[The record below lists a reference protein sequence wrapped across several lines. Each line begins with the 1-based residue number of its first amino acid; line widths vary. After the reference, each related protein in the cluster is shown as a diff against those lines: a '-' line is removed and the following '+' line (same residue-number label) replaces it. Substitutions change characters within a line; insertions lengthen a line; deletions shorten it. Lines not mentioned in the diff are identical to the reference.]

1 MDNRTRILI
10 VEDHH
15 VTLDGLHFGLS
26 REGDLE
32 VVGTATSSDEGLA
45 KAAELSPDIIL
56 LDLHLPGSTGPKT
69 TVKSFCAVPRTQVVV
84 FSGENRMAFIQ
95 TVLGLGVAGYL
106 LKSESVAEVAGAIR
120 EVMSGKK
127 PVLSKELVSGE
138 TKVTKSEQEVLKM
151 LARGMKYSDIAER
164 RQASP
169 ATVRKQCEL
178 LLLKLGLESR
188 EQLIAWAVQSGYGNL
203 ELEA

>member
-1 MDNRTRILI
+1 MI
-10 VEDHH
+10 VEDHQA
-15 VTLDGLHFGLS
+15 TLDGLSHGLTKENGI
-26 REGDLE
+26 R
-32 VVGTATSSDEGLA
+32 VVATASDSDRGLA
-45 KAAELSPDIIL
+45 LAKELKPDIIL
-56 LDLHLPGSTGPKT
+56 LDLHLPGSQGPKS
-69 TVKSFCAVPRTQVVV
+69 TVKAFCGIGSQVVI

-106 LKSESVAEVAGAIR
+106 LKSESVNRVAESIHQ
-120 EVMSGKK
+120 VMEGKK
-127 PVLSKELVSGE
+127 PVLSPELVSGE
-138 TKVTKSEQEVLKM
+138 TKVTRSEQEVLKM
-151 LARGMKYSDIAER
+151 LARGMKYQDIADR

-203 ELEA
+203 ELDP